1 MVRHGKKRIRFGSR
15 DKKKIPDFVD
25 PNKDPRS
32 YLRRYITEQTYKDW
46 FNRNYPDYTIYEAV
60 GLSELDYQE
69 MKKKFVPE
77 QEDISA
83 KEQPEPK
90 SEERITGKWAP
101 DPNQPKD
108 TQPTE
113 SQESNDQPI
122 VSSEQEKI
130 TKKRTNKLFWLR
142 IAFAIIGGSAATF
155 LFEGIEDSEEH
166 RWTSIM
172 FMIALFII
180 TCIIAKVMG
189 INFSKADRKKLVT
202 TGIGSFIFL
211 YLFAWIMSF
220 TLLNLPQD
228 NISIPFT

>member
-32 YLRRYITEQTYKDW
+32 YIRRYITEQTYKDW

-60 GLSELDYQE
+60 GLGESDYLE

-77 QEDISA
+77 QEDASV
-83 KEQPEPK
+83 KEQPKLEPK
-90 SEERITGKWAP
+90 SEERVTGKWTP

-108 TQPTE
+108 VQPAE
-113 SQESNDQPI
+113 SQESKDQSI

-130 TKKRTNKLFWLR
+130 TKKRTDKLFC
-142 IAFAIIGGSAATF
+142 
-155 LFEGIEDSEEH
+155 
-166 RWTSIM
+166 
-172 FMIALFII
+172 LFIV
-180 TCIIAKVMG
+180 TCIIAKMMR
-189 INFSKADRKKLVT
+189 INFSRADRKKLVT
-202 TGIGSFIFL
+202 TGIGSYIFL

>member
-1 MVRHGKKRIRFGSR
+1 MVKHGKKRIGFGSR
-15 DKKKIPDFVD
+15 DKKKILDFVD
-25 PNKDPRS
+25 PNKDPQS
-32 YLRRYITEQTYKDW
+32 YIRRYITEQTYKDW

>member
-1 MVRHGKKRIRFGSR
+1 MARHGKKRIRFGSD
-15 DKKKIPDFVD
+15 DKKKILDFVD
-25 PNKDPRS
+25 PNKDPQS

-46 FNRNYPDYTIYEAV
+46 FDRNYPDYTIYEAV